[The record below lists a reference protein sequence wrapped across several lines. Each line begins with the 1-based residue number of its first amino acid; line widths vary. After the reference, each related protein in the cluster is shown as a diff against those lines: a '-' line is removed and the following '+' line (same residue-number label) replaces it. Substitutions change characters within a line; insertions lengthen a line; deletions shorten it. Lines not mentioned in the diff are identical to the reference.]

1 MKQMKKT
8 MKNAA
13 IGLFTLLAVT
23 TGFNASAGDTTT
35 TIGIELKAAGKQNNQ
50 PVFQLDFNNK
60 SASKFQI
67 VIKDEFGVTLH
78 QEVVSGVNISRKY
91 QLNTEELFDVD
102 VRIEI
107 LDVKTSTIS
116 VFNIVNNTRVVNE
129 TSIVKN

>member
-1 MKQMKKT
+1 MKKT

-23 TGFNASAGDTTT
+23 TGFNASAGDSTT

-50 PVFQLDFNNK
+50 PVFQLDLNNK
-60 SASKFQI
+60 DASKFLI

-91 QLNTEELFDVD
+91 QLNTEELIDVD

-107 LDVKTSTIS
+107 LDVKTSTTA
-116 VFNIVNNTRVVNE
+116 VFNIVNSTRVVNE
-129 TSIVKN
+129 TAIVKN

>member
-1 MKQMKKT
+1 MKKT

>member
-1 MKQMKKT
+1 MKKT

-23 TGFNASAGDTTT
+23 TGFNASAGDPTT
-35 TIGIELKAAGKQNNQ
+35 TIGIELKATGKLNNQ
-50 PVFQLDFNNK
+50 PVFQLDLNNK
-60 SASKFQI
+60 AASKFLI

-107 LDVKTSTIS
+107 LDVKTSTTA
-116 VFNIVNNTRVVNE
+116 VFNIVNSTRVVNE
-129 TSIVKN
+129 TAIVKN